1 MSDGMKGVEF
11 GTAIHPLLL
20 VKFPSRSRPTRF
32 LEVLREWVRMADD
45 LPNIHWLFSF
55 DQDDASMAGIGG
67 DIAALGIDAT
77 IVRGHSNSKV
87 EAINRDFEH
96 APPWD
101 IVLVLSDDMHC
112 VKQGWDTEI
121 RKAAAEH
128 PDSLIW
134 FPDQVQRSMCTLPCM
149 DRAYYDRDGWIY
161 DPRFKSVY
169 CDDLSTDIAKQR
181 GRFVTI
187 DVTIAH
193 HLHPANVHN
202 VTPDA
207 LYRMNETP
215 AIWKADE
222 ALYRSLTP
230 YPRK

>member
-1 MSDGMKGVEF
+1 MGAEGM
-11 GTAIHPLLL
+11 ILC
-20 VKFPSRSRPTRF
+20 KFPSRSRPARF

-45 LPNIHWLFSF
+45 LTRIHWLFSF
-55 DQDDASMAGIGG
+55 DQDDTSMSDIGKP
-67 DIAALGIDAT
+67 IAELGIDAT
-77 IVRGHSNSKV
+77 IVRGHSSSKV

-101 IVLVLSDDMHC
+101 IVLVLSDDMRC
-112 VKQGWDTEI
+112 VLKGWDTEI
-121 RKAAAEH
+121 RRVADAH
-128 PDSLIW
+128 PDALIW

-149 DRAYYDRDGWIY
+149 DRTYYDRDGFIY

-169 CDDLSTDIAKQR
+169 CDDLQTDFAKQR

-187 DVTIAH
+187 DTTIAH
-193 HLHPANVHN
+193 HMHPANTHEVK
-202 VTPDA
+202 PDA

-222 ALYRSLTP
+222 ALYRELTP